1 MSVATKERTAKVVK
15 QEPIPF
21 DENIIS
27 SIVINGDISKL
38 SPQQKVE
45 YYRQFCER
53 LGLDPLSQPFKLLR
67 LNGKEVLYC
76 DRTGA
81 QQLNKLHRVSH
92 EIKARETVS
101 GCYVVTA
108 QASTPDGRKTESI
121 GAVTIDNLRGDALC
135 NAMMKAETKAK
146 RRATLDLLGLG
157 ILDETET
164 ETILHAQKVE
174 VPAAAVVSV
183 PPAAASTSSKISQ
196 FKRKYDTA
204 DEVAKVLANATDV
217 KDIANLY
224 YINAEI
230 VESNPELKGKF
241 TDKKN
246 EFFNTSAPGI
256 AA

>member
-1 MSVATKERTAKVVK
+1 MSLTTKERTKTTK
-15 QEPIPF
+15 QEALQF
-21 DENIIS
+21 DESIIS

-38 SPQQKVE
+38 SPQQKVS
-45 YYRQFCER
+45 YYHQFCER

-67 LNGKEVLYC
+67 LNGREVLYC

-81 QQLNKLHRVSH
+81 QQLNKIHKVSH

-108 QASTPDGRKTESI
+108 QASTPDGRHTESI
-121 GAVTIDNLRGDALC
+121 GAVTIDNLRGDNLC
-135 NAMMKAETKAK
+135 NEMMKAETKAK

-164 ETILHAQKVE
+164 DTIANAQKIDA
-174 VPAAAVVSV
+174 PAI
-183 PPAAASTSSKISQ
+183 PANSTATGSAKVSQ
-196 FKRKYDTA
+196 FKKKYETA
-204 DEVAKVLANATDV
+204 EDVAAVLDNATDV

-224 YINAEI
+224 YINAEL
-230 VESNPELKGKF
+230 VQANPELKSRF
-241 TDKKN
+241 TEKKN
-246 EFFNTSAPGI
+246 EFFNSNAQSI

>member
-1 MSVATKERTAKVVK
+1 MSTNQSPKVVK
-15 QEPIPF
+15 IESSPF

-38 SPQQKVE
+38 SPDQKVE
-45 YYRQFCER
+45 FYRQFCER

-92 EIKARETVS
+92 EIKAREHVS
-101 GCYVVTA
+101 GCYIVTA
-108 QASTPDGRKTESI
+108 HASTPDGRHTESI
-121 GAVTIDNLRGDALC
+121 GAVTVDNLRGDALC

-157 ILDETET
+157 ILDESET
-164 ETILHAQKVE
+164 DTIANAQKIDAPRLGE
-174 VPAAAVVSV
+174 SPSFK
-183 PPAAASTSSKISQ
+183 PSGRISQ
-196 FKRKYDTA
+196 FKTKYESA
-204 DEVAKVLANATDV
+204 EEISKVLQVANDV

-224 YINAEI
+224 YINAEM
-230 VESNPELKGKF
+230 VEDNSDLKDEF
-241 TDKKN
+241 TNKKN
-246 EFFNTSAPGI
+246 QLFGSNRMVA
-256 AA
+256 